1 FLFNSLNSIMA
12 LIDLQP
18 EKAQEMIVSLSA
30 FLRGTLRVD
39 PLQSSSFREEMQQL
53 ERYLEIEKVRYGHR
67 LEVKKSLTDAALTAH
82 LSNMILQPLLENAIK
97 FSLYNHSGSVSI
109 NLQAFVDEH
118 DQLCLS
124 IQNPYKP
131 EGETRQRG
139 TGFGI
144 RGVKRRLFLLF

>member
-1 FLFNSLNSIMA
+1 
-12 LIDLQP
+12 
-18 EKAQEMIVSLSA
+18 
-30 FLRGTLRVD
+30 
-39 PLQSSSFREEMQQL
+39 
-53 ERYLEIEKVRYGHR
+53 
-67 LEVKKSLTDAALTAH
+67 
-82 LSNMILQPLLENAIK
+82 LENAIK

-144 RGVKRRLFLLF
+144 RGVKRRLFLLFGRTDLLETFKDGQHFQCTLRIPQREYPEGYDL